1 MPGSEDTAGFEPTV
15 IEDST
20 FGLSQLDKQL
30 VDEAVRQGLI
40 TSVQGQMVL
49 DSVLANPTQD
59 SSASAT
65 VALMVD
71 RGLIANDK
79 AEELLDSLS
88 EEFIPGYRLGK
99 ELGRGAM
106 GVVYEA
112 TQKKLGR
119 KVALKVVNPSLSSN
133 ADYVR
138 RFKREAQT
146 LAKLNHPH
154 IVQVYDF
161 GDASG
166 RIFLALEFVE
176 GEDVSAFLQREGAVP
191 EFKALQIVRDVA
203 LGLSHAH
210 HHGVIHRDVKPANLL
225 LQAEV
230 KDAEGKDF
238 ITKVTDFGLA
248 REQQN
253 QGGGELTQAGTILG
267 TPAYMAPEQTEGK
280 PACHRCDIYALG
292 ATLYHMLT
300 GEVPYQD
307 SSVVNILLKKR
318 TERLQ
323 NPQLS
328 IPDLSSQTIRLLDR
342 MLARTPEERY
352 QDYAAL
358 LTDIDFVLLGQEP
371 LSEPLPEEHSSLQ
384 LHALV
389 ETAVR
394 DRPPP
399 GSARLGTVASLLS
412 QLPSQEPQQRAF
424 PIWIPAGLALLG
436 LGGLAAFFATRTPP
450 APPPSPSGT
459 PLVQVT
465 SPTPPRLSEHDRLNA
480 KIDALERLSSAEL
493 QAQASTLAELGTAI
507 AKLSEFDRDV
517 PSIRLNGLID
527 KALGSD
533 TAQALAPLD
542 AAWQAADYPRLAML
556 VKERQLLLDLRER
569 APSPAFARLSARSKA
584 AAEEGPA
591 ERALWAKIQTA
602 WSASPR
608 DVSGLLQLLGDMS
621 KFAAFSP
628 ELPATNKLRIELE
641 ASAPLVELIPVPES
655 ATLKVD
661 GELQPA
667 GPFRQRLVAG
677 EHTFEASAEGYRDLS
692 TTRTIQQRIA
702 EQLFLSPLR
711 RRELKIDPNFTT
723 GSVRRKAILNPR
735 RKGFWESVWTRD
747 TGEWAILSTSPA
759 GLDGTGSPLAPTIAT
774 HKELQSR
781 CLAGLTPEQG
791 ALGWS
796 IKWWMRPFQGTLP
809 DDPTQE
815 VAPSEAQLRE
825 AAAEVRLLTTP
836 EGQVCVGYQDGQV
849 YVGLRK
855 PDGLYYRHVE
865 RYEGHPPQWYRVDFD
880 HDVAEVFVKDGPKSP
895 WRFFYGLRLAGA
907 DENTLSLV
915 VLRGRILFSDLAV
928 PDALIPAK

>member
-1 MPGSEDTAGFEPTV
+1 MGQSEDTAGFEPTV
-15 IEDST
+15 IEDAT

-40 TSVQGQMVL
+40 TSVQGQMVI
-49 DSVLANPTQD
+49 DSVVAKAGEGGAD
-59 SSASAT
+59 AT

-71 RGLIANDK
+71 RGLIATDK
-79 AEELLDSLS
+79 AEELLDSLT
-88 EEFIPGYRLGK
+88 EEFIPGYRLGN

-106 GVVYEA
+106 GVVYQA

-119 KVALKVVNPSLSSN
+119 KVALKVVNPALSSN

-176 GEDVSAFLQREGAVP
+176 GEDVSALLQRGPVA
-191 EFKALQIVRDVA
+191 EFQALQIVRDVA

-307 SSVVNILLKKR
+307 TSVVNILLKKR
-318 TERLQ
+318 TERLR
-323 NPQLS
+323 NPQHS
-328 IPDLSSQTIRLLDR
+328 APELSSQTIRLLDR

-352 QDYAAL
+352 QEYAAL
-358 LTDIDFVLLGQEP
+358 LTDIDLVLLGQDP
-371 LSEPLPEEHSSLQ
+371 LTSPLPEQHSSLQ

-389 ETAVR
+389 QTAVR

-399 GSARLGTVASLLS
+399 GTARLGTVASFLS
-412 QLPSQEPQQRAF
+412 QLPPPPEP
-424 PIWIPAGLALLG
+424 PPSKTPWVPLALLALAG
-436 LGGLAAFFATRTPP
+436 VLLAGGATFVALRTQPVPP
-450 APPPSPSGT
+450 TPGATPKSGGTPSGG
-459 PLVQVT
+459 PAD
-465 SPTPPRLSEHDRLNA
+465 RDRLNA
-480 KIDALERLSSAEL
+480 KIDALERLSGREV
-493 QAQASTLAELGTAI
+493 QAQAATLAELSSSI
-507 AKLSEFDRDV
+507 ALLSELDRDV
-517 PSIRLNGLID
+517 PAIRLRGLVD
-527 KALGSD
+527 KALGTD
-533 TAQALAPLD
+533 TAAALAPLD
-542 AAWQAADYPRLAML
+542 AAWKAADYPRLAAL
-556 VKERQLLLDLRER
+556 VQERQLLLGLRQRPPGPEFER
-569 APSPAFARLSARSKA
+569 IVARSRA
-584 AAEEGPA
+584 ADAEGEA
-591 ERALWAKIQTA
+591 ERALWARIKRA
-602 WSASPR
+602 WEASPR
-608 DVSGLLQLLGDMS
+608 DVPGLLELLASMS
-621 KFAAFSP
+621 RYAAFSP
-628 ELPATNKLRIELE
+628 EFEAVDKLRLELE
-641 ASAPLVELIPVPES
+641 ASAPFVELVTVPAE
-655 ATLKVD
+655 ATLSVD
-661 GELQPA
+661 GEEQPA
-667 GPFRQRLVAG
+667 GPYRQRLVAG
-677 EHTFEASAEGYRDLS
+677 EHTFEARAEGYRDLLEK
-692 TTRTIQQRIA
+692 RLVQQRTS

-711 RRELKIDPNFTT
+711 RRPLKIDPNFT
-723 GSVRRKAILNPR
+723 SRRKAVLNPR
-735 RKGFWESVWTRD
+735 RKDFWESVWSRD
-747 TGEWAILSTSPA
+747 TGEWAILGGSPA

-774 HKELQSR
+774 HNELDTR
-781 CLAGLTPEQG
+781 CLTGLTPAEG

-796 IKWWMRPFQGTLP
+796 IKWWVRPFQGTLP
-809 DDPTQE
+809 EEPTKE
-815 VAPSEAQLRE
+815 APLSETHLRE
-825 AAAEVRLLTTP
+825 AAAEVRLLKS
-836 EGQVCVGYQDGQV
+836 EAGQLTIGFQDGQV

-855 PDGLYYRHVE
+855 PDGLYLRHVE

-880 HDVAEVFVKDGPKSP
+880 HDVAEVHVKDGPQSP
-895 WRFFYGLRLAGA
+895 WRFFHAVRLADA
-907 DENTLSLV
+907 NERSLSLV
-915 VLRGRILFSDLAV
+915 VLRGRVLFSDLTAPNALV
-928 PDALIPAK
+928 PEK